1 MSAFDSSSLSLFPE
15 DDLIEKFS
23 RIYSTGCISWEEY
36 HRLESSVS
44 SSRLEAEEIDMM
56 SRLRHAI
63 KRGWVKTTA

>member
-1 MSAFDSSSLSLFPE
+1 MSTFNSSGFSLFPE

-36 HRLESSVS
+36 HCLESSFS
-44 SSRLEAEEIDMM
+44 SSRLEEEEKDMI